1 MSTELRLESIA
12 AGYDGNVVIEDISLS
27 VAKGERLGI
36 LGRNGAGKTTT
47 LATAL
52 GFTQRKTGR
61 VLIGDADVTALKPH
75 RRIAMGI
82 GFVPQ
87 SRDIFPSLSVEEN
100 LVSGLMGGP
109 RSELEKAY
117 GLFPR
122 LAERRRNMG
131 NQLSG
136 GEQQMLSI
144 ARALMGRPAIILLDE
159 PLEGLSP
166 VVAQEVMSAISRMVT
181 EIGLGCVLVEQNAT
195 LVMDFSDR
203 VLVLERGQAA
213 FYGASTELKLKPAIL
228 ENAVGLMKVNIT
240 AERVA

>member
-1 MSTELRLESIA
+1 MSTELRLEGIA

-47 LATAL
+47 IATAL
-52 GFTQRKTGR
+52 GFTQRKAGR
-61 VLIGDADVTALKPH
+61 VLIGGADVTGMKPH

-82 GFVPQ
+82 GYVPQ

-100 LVSGLMGGP
+100 LISGLMGGP

-117 GLFPR
+117 SLFPR

-144 ARALMGRPAIILLDE
+144 ARALMARPAIILLDE

-166 VVAQEVMSAISRMVT
+166 VVAQEVMSAINRMVS
-181 EIGLGCVLVEQNAT
+181 EIGLGCVLVEQNAN

-203 VLVLERGQAA
+203 VP
-213 FYGASTELKLKPAIL
+213 F
-228 ENAVGLMKVNIT
+228 
-240 AERVA
+240 